1 MSKLYIPLAVSALA
15 MLASCA
21 ANDPVTPAPAPVV
34 VAPAPVA
41 TAPQPAVVV
50 PQSSVPV
57 VIGQAALRPGFGRVE
72 SVTALPQSAA
82 AGGSAMRRFGIKMD
96 DGTMQTVD
104 STASGINM
112 GERVE
117 LTSDG
122 RIRH

>member
-1 MSKLYIPLAVSALA
+1 MSKLYIPLSVTALA

-21 ANDPVTPAPAPVV
+21 ANDPVTPAPVV
-34 VAPAPVA
+34 VAPAPVV
-41 TAPQPAVVV
+41 TAPQPTVVV
-50 PQSSVPV
+50 PQTSGTPV
-57 VIGQAALRPGFGRVE
+57 VVAPAALRPGFGRVE

-82 AGGSAMRRFGIKMD
+82 AGGSAMRRFGIKME
-96 DGTMQTVD
+96 DGTMQYVD
-104 STASGINM
+104 SSATGINM

>member
-1 MSKLYIPLAVSALA
+1 MSKLYIPLAVSAIA

-21 ANDPVTPAPAPVV
+21 ANDPVQPAPVV

-50 PQSSVPV
+50 PQGSAPV
-57 VIGQAALRPGFGRVE
+57 VVAPAALRPGFGRVE

-82 AGGSAMRRFGIKMD
+82 AGGSAMRRFGIKME
-96 DGTMQTVD
+96 DGTMQFVD
-104 STASGINM
+104 SSASGINM